1 MDWRA
6 RHRLECKSFGVVSLP
21 SIHVPSA
28 NTNDLKNTLVHLS
41 KTFITGGEEREWN
54 PAAYEMAKD
63 IGRRL
68 FALGGRSH
76 CISVCDWFRGILR
89 GIVSADA
96 KRCTDAKL
104 LEVLWSDPVIPG
116 WWP

>member
-6 RHRLECKSFGVVSLP
+6 RHRLQCKSFGVVSLP

-54 PAAYEMAKD
+54 PAATRWQKTLVDVSLLSEEGA
-63 IGRRL
+63 IAFP
-68 FALGGRSH
+68 FATGFVGSY
-76 CISVCDWFRGILR
+76 VG
-89 GIVSADA
+89 
-96 KRCTDAKL
+96 
-104 LEVLWSDPVIPG
+104 
-116 WWP
+116 